1 MTRRTSD
8 AHTTACLI
16 PRNTRT
22 TRFVTS
28 ARSTPARVL
37 RMAQLYRTLGGM
49 SGAVA
54 AARARRSA
62 ALTFRRGCCVASW
75 ITVTRHRRRRGARRR
90 VWRAQLWCGQ
100 VAVLSRHLRER
111 EPIPSAAQR
120 RARPGARSVAAAAL
134 GACDSRPRATPSR
147 SSDDPAARPRGRW
160 APCSRLARRCSAP
173 ASMHLVPQRTEA
185 PRCAK
190 SDRPVQRCSWPAGSR
205 WRCHELAPSAGVENI
220 QETKVHG
227 Q

>member
-1 MTRRTSD
+1 MTRRPSD

-22 TRFVTS
+22 TRFATS
-28 ARSTPARVL
+28 AHSTPARVL

-49 SGAVA
+49 SGAF

-62 ALTFRRGCCVASW
+62 ALTFCRGCCVASG
-75 ITVTRHRRRRGARRR
+75 ITVTLHRRRRGARRR

-120 RARPGARSVAAAAL
+120 RARPGARIVAAAAL

-160 APCSRLARRCSAP
+160 APCSRRARRCSAP
-173 ASMHLVPQRTEA
+173 ASIRWVPPRIGA

-205 WRCHELAPSAGVENI
+205 WRCLELAPSAGVENI
-220 QETKVHG
+220 QEAKVHG